1 MTFFGDA
8 LAHAILPGVA
18 VAYLLGGGSQEPLF
32 WGGLVAGVGTALGI
46 GALSKTG
53 QVREDTAI
61 GVIFAGMF
69 ALGVALISTVRNF
82 SVDLTH
88 FMFGNVLGVSPG
100 NLLLTVIFG
109 ALVLLLVVAFYKEF
123 LVISFDPVL
132 AQILRIP
139 DQVFR
144 YLLLVMLAVT
154 VVISL
159 QTVGVGL
166 MVAMLVTPAAT
177 ASLLTRRLPVMMG
190 VAALCGATVSRHGP
204 VPVVLRQCGIRR
216 RDRARVHRVL
226 PAGTRLR
233 ARPRP
238 PGAAL
243 DPVLEVLMMQQDS
256 PENKAQ
262 IVYFSHGGGPLPI
275 LGDPGH
281 RAMVDFMLR
290 LPSRLRRPDAI
301 LVISAHWEE
310 SAATLLGAQAPPCS
324 MIIMVSPPKPMR
336 SPTRRREAPILRTGS
351 PDC

>member
-1 MTFFGDA
+1 MIEFLLSPLRYEFMVRGLLAAVTVGVVCAVLGTYVVLRGMTFFGDA

-18 VAYLLGGGSQEPLF
+18 VAYLVGGGAQGPLF

-46 GALSKTG
+46 GALSKSG

-82 SVDLTH
+82 SIDLTH
-88 FMFGNVLGVSPG
+88 FMFGNVLGVSPSS
-100 NLLLTVIFG
+100 LALTVIFG

-154 VVISL
+154 VVVSL

-177 ASLLTRRLPVMMG
+177 ASLLARRLPVMMG
-190 VAALCGATVSRHGP
+190 IAAAVGAFSAVTGLYLSYY
-204 VPVVLRQCGIRR
+204 ISI
-216 RDRARVHRVL
+216 AS
-226 PAGTRLR
+226 
-233 ARPRP
+233 
-238 PGAAL
+238 GAAI
-243 DPVLEVLMMQQDS
+243 VLVCTFIFLL
-256 PENKAQ
+256 AL
-262 IVYFSHGGGPLPI
+262 VFA
-275 LGDPGH
+275 PG
-281 RAMVDFMLR
+281 RGL
-290 LPSRLRRPDAI
+290 LWRR
-301 LVISAHWEE
+301 
-310 SAATLLGAQAPPCS
+310 
-324 MIIMVSPPKPMR
+324 
-336 SPTRRREAPILRTGS
+336 
-351 PDC
+351 

>member
-1 MTFFGDA
+1 MLEFLVSPLRYEFMARGLVAVVTVGVVCAVLGSYVVLRGMTFFGDA

-18 VAYLLGGGSQEPLF
+18 VAYLVGGGAQGPLF
-32 WGGLVAGVGTALGI
+32 WGGLVAGVCTALGI

-82 SVDLTH
+82 SIDLTH
-88 FMFGNVLGVSPG
+88 FMFGNVLGVSPA
-100 NLLLTVIFG
+100 NLLLTLIFG
-109 ALVLLLVVAFYKEF
+109 GLVLLLVVAFYKEF

-177 ASLLTRRLPVMMG
+177 ASLLTRRLPVMMT
-190 VAALCGATVSRHGP
+190 VAAL
-204 VPVVLRQCGIRR
+204 I
-216 RDRARVHRVL
+216 
-226 PAGTRLR
+226 
-233 ARPRP
+233 
-238 PGAAL
+238 GAASAVIGL
-243 DPVLEVLMMQQDS
+243 YLSYYVNVASGAAIVLVCTAFFLL
-256 PENKAQ
+256 AL
-262 IVYFSHGGGPLPI
+262 VFA
-275 LGDPGH
+275 PG
-281 RAMVDFMLR
+281 RG
-290 LPSRLRRPDAI
+290 
-301 LVISAHWEE
+301 
-310 SAATLLGAQAPPCS
+310 LLARWS
-324 MIIMVSPPKPMR
+324 IR
-336 SPTRRREAPILRTGS
+336 S
-351 PDC
+351 

>member
-1 MTFFGDA
+1 MIEFLLSPLRYEFMLRGLIAAVTVGVVCAVLGSYVVLRGMTFFGDA

-18 VAYLLGGGSQEPLF
+18 VAYLVGGGAQGPLF

-88 FMFGNVLGVSPG
+88 FMFGNVLGVSPS
-100 NLLLTVIFG
+100 NLALTLIFG

-144 YLLLVMLAVT
+144 YLLLIMLAVT
-154 VVISL
+154 VVVSL

-177 ASLLTRRLPVMMG
+177 ASLLARRLPLMMALS
-190 VAALCGATVSRHGP
+190 AAVGALSAIIGLYLSYYVS
-204 VPVVLRQCGIRR
+204 I
-216 RDRARVHRVL
+216 AS
-226 PAGTRLR
+226 
-233 ARPRP
+233 
-238 PGAAL
+238 GAAI
-243 DPVLEVLMMQQDS
+243 VLVCTFFFLL
-256 PENKAQ
+256 AL
-262 IVYFSHGGGPLPI
+262 IFA
-275 LGDPGH
+275 PG
-281 RAMVDFMLR
+281 RGLIW
-290 LPSRLRRPDAI
+290 RR
-301 LVISAHWEE
+301 
-310 SAATLLGAQAPPCS
+310 G
-324 MIIMVSPPKPMR
+324 R
-336 SPTRRREAPILRTGS
+336 
-351 PDC
+351 